1 MARVVLG
8 IIVMLIGCCLPIA
21 LIELVGQT
29 GNAGFWG
36 LIPVAL
42 LGGVGL
48 IAGGARI
55 VR

>member
-1 MARVVLG
+1 MARLIIG
-8 IIVMLIGCCLPIA
+8 IIVALIGCALPIG

-48 IAGGARI
+48 LVAGTRI

>member
-1 MARVVLG
+1 MSRLIPG
-8 IIVMLIGCCLPIA
+8 IIVALIGCALPIG

-42 LGGVGL
+42 LGGIGL
-48 IAGGARI
+48 FAAGVRI

>member
-1 MARVVLG
+1 MARLVLG
-8 IIVMLIGCCLPIA
+8 ILVALIGCLLPVG

-29 GNAGFWG
+29 GNAGYWG

-42 LGGVGL
+42 LGGVAL
-48 IAGGARI
+48 LYGGARI

>member
-1 MARVVLG
+1 MARLILG
-8 IIVMLIGCCLPIA
+8 IIVALIGCALPIA

-42 LGGVGL
+42 IGGIGL
-48 IAGGARI
+48 LWAGTRI